1 MWHLE
6 KIIEMNREEA
16 SPQREDT
23 QSSEESLDELYLEL
37 LEAKKKLEEVLE
49 KLRKLNS

>member
-16 SPQREDT
+16 SPQREGAK
-23 QSSEESLDELYLEL
+23 SPEESLDELYREL
-37 LEAKKKLEEVLE
+37 LEAKEKLEEVLE
-49 KLRKLNS
+49 KVRKLNS

>member
-6 KIIEMNREEA
+6 KIIEMNREE
-16 SPQREDT
+16 SSSQREEALNP
-23 QSSEESLDELYLEL
+23 EESLDDLYREL

-49 KLRKLNS
+49 KVRKLNS